1 MSDQLN
7 MSVSQICSNGKEKY
21 AFVSF
26 TDGKRVAEGKIPA
39 CKIMKN
45 EGFSEAEVAQLE
57 LYMKQQLNV
66 LKKMAAG
73 INVMDAFLGKTQGET
88 K

>member
-1 MSDQLN
+1 MSDELK
-7 MSVSQICSNGKEKY
+7 MSVSPICTKDNQKY

-26 TDGKRVAEGKIPA
+26 TDGERTAEGKIPD
-39 CKIMKN
+39 CKIISN
-45 EGFSEAEVAQLE
+45 NGFDEEEVRQLE
-57 LYMKQQLNV
+57 DYMCSELSQ

-73 INVMDAFLGKTQGET
+73 INIMHSFMGYDK